1 MKRRSI
7 THSPET
13 LVLCERVGLA
23 IKRARIRRRLTQQ
36 QVAER
41 AGLSTQ
47 TMTRLEK
54 GDPGVAI
61 ANALEVLMV
70 LERSMATR
78 LVELLEADEPGRVL
92 ADRAL
97 PSKVVPED
105 F

>member
-13 LVLCERVGLA
+13 LLLCERIGQA
-23 IKRARIRRRLTQQ
+23 IKRIRIRRKLTQQ

-54 GDPGVAI
+54 GDPGLSM

-70 LERSMATR
+70 LERSTATR
-78 LVELLEADEPGRVL
+78 LVELMEADEPGRVL
-92 ADRAL
+92 ADRSL